1 MSYTPPPEEVVLEY
15 FTPEETAAMIAV
27 VLGLH
32 LAMLGLGLLLSR
44 AARVARAD
52 GVAVAFASSQKT
64 LAVGL
69 QLASDYH
76 ASLLPMI
83 TYHAGQLI
91 LDTLIADRM
100 YAQRTAKPDE

>member
-1 MSYTPPPEEVVLEY
+1 VL
-15 FTPEETAAMIAV
+15 T
-27 VLGLH
+27 LH
-32 LAMLGLGLLLSR
+32 LAMLGLGLLLCR
-44 AARVARAD
+44 AARVDRAD
-52 GVAVAFASSQKT
+52 AIAVGFASSQKT

-69 QLASDYH
+69 QLAAEYH

-100 YAQRTAKPDE
+100 RANATEERTP